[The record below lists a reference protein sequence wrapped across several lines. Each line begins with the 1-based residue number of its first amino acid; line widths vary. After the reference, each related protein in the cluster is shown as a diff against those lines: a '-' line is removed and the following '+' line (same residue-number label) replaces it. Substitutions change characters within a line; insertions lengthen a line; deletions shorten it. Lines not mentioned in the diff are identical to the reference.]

1 MFWRKST
8 GRPVTRKVQNESRPC
23 LAKRY
28 SRRVRALIIGCGY
41 VGEALGQRLIALGHD
56 VTGVRR
62 SPDHNTRLARL
73 GIRPVNLDI
82 TEDGALAKLNDLYD
96 WVVIAAA
103 SSRDGEEAHRKVFG
117 LGSENIARWLKSVD
131 ARTVVFISSTSVY
144 PQING
149 EWVSENSAAP
159 PENGPGK
166 ILLEAEQTMATA
178 GPTVTLLRSS
188 GIYGPSRGHLFRR
201 FMSGNAVVE
210 GDGSRYL
217 NMVHRDD
224 LVETIIAALQNGGRR
239 GLYNITDDEPVTQLD
254 FLKWLSETTGRPMPP
269 FVPEPDP
276 STRRRGITNK
286 RVSNKLF
293 KETFGFKYK
302 YPTFR
307 EGFEELKKL
316 ESDSVRR

>member
-1 MFWRKST
+1 LCDLFRAS
-8 GRPVTRKVQNESRPC
+8 
-23 LAKRY
+23 AKNPLVCRLVAAGGGGGDEAY
-28 SRRVRALIIGCGY
+28 KRVY
-41 VGEALGQRLIALGHD
+41 
-56 VTGVRR
+56 
-62 SPDHNTRLARL
+62 
-73 GIRPVNLDI
+73 
-82 TEDGALAKLNDLYD
+82 
-96 WVVIAAA
+96 
-103 SSRDGEEAHRKVFG
+103 G
-117 LGSENIARWLKSVD
+117 LGSENVARWLKSVD

-149 EWVSENSAAP
+149 ERVSENSAAP

-188 GIYGPSRGHLFRR
+188 GIYGPGRGHLFRR

-224 LVETIIAALQNGGRR
+224 LVETIIAALQSGGRR

-254 FLKWLSETTGRPMPP
+254 FFKWLSETTGRPMPP

-307 EGFEELKKL
+307 EGFAEELKNWKATA
-316 ESDSVRR
+316 